1 MNLVERFKI
10 FSIKKLKSQIH
21 IAEILRDKRDI
32 HLLIISSSST
42 LSPGQ
47 NNGSLAI
54 SATAFVGL
62 RKKTAKK
69 S

>member
-21 IAEILRDKRDI
+21 LAEILGDKRDI
-32 HLLIISSSST
+32 HLLIINTSST

-47 NNGSLAI
+47 NNGSLAN
-54 SATAFVGL
+54 SSTALVGL